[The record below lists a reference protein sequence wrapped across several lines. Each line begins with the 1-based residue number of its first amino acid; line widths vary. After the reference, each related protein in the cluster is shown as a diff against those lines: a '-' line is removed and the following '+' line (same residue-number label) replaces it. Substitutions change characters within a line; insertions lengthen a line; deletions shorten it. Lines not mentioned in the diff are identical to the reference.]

1 MSSSPPAPPT
11 APPSTGVRFLDL
23 LAAHAELDGELE
35 RAAARVIARGSYVLG
50 PELERFEAAF
60 AQEVEAAHCVGVG
73 SGLDA
78 ISLALSARG
87 VGAGDEV
94 IVPGHTFIATWLAV
108 SRIGA
113 MPVPVDPTPD
123 GFNLDPDA
131 AAAAIGPR
139 TAAIVPVHLYGEPAP
154 LAPLRALAERHGL
167 ALIDDAAQAH
177 GARLEGRA
185 IGAGTSTDASA
196 WSFYPSKNLGALG
209 DGGAVTTNDADLAAR
224 LRRLRNYGSQEK
236 YVHSEQGT
244 NSRLDELQAAL
255 LSVKLPRLGAWNA
268 RRSEIAARYADGLA
282 GLPPLLPTV
291 AEPPSGAAASSTGAA
306 SSPGAETEHVFH
318 LYVLRSSERDEL
330 RAALT
335 AAGVETGIHYPIPCH
350 RQGAFADTTIAAA
363 NLPVSDRL
371 ADEVLSLPM
380 GPHLSDQDADR
391 VIAAVRAFFEHG
403 P

>member
-1 MSSSPPAPPT
+1 MTSSPPLARPT
-11 APPSTGVRFLDL
+11 APPSVRFLDL
-23 LAAHAELDGELE
+23 LAAHAELDGALE
-35 RAAARVIARGSYVLG
+35 RAAARVIASGAYVLG

-60 AQEVEAAHCVGVG
+60 AQEVGATHCVGVG
-73 SGLDA
+73 SGLNA

-113 MPVPVDPTPD
+113 VPVPVDATPD

-131 AAAAIGPR
+131 VCAAIGPR

-154 LAPLRALAERHGL
+154 LRPLRALAERHGL

-185 IGAGTSTDASA
+185 IGAGTDASA
-196 WSFYPSKNLGALG
+196 WSFYPGKNLGALG
-209 DGGAVTTNDADLAAR
+209 DAGAVTTNDAELAAR

-236 YVHSEQGT
+236 YVHVEQGT

-268 RRSEIAARYADGLA
+268 RRRAIGGRYSNGLA
-282 GLPPLLPTV
+282 GLPLRLPNGTD
-291 AEPPSGAAASSTGAA
+291 AATAPAA
-306 SSPGAETEHVFH
+306 PQAAGSPGAETEHVFH
-318 LYVLRSSERDEL
+318 LYVLRTPERDEL

-335 AAGVETGIHYPIPCH
+335 TAGVETGIHYPIPCH
-350 RQGAFADTTIAAA
+350 RQGAFADTAIAAA
-363 NLPVSDRL
+363 SLPVSDRL

-380 GPHLSDQDADR
+380 GPHLLNQDVDR
-391 VIAAVRAFFEHG
+391 VIAAVRAFFEHRS
-403 P
+403 